1 MSFRIEEKIL
11 VNKNQILD
19 FQKFCLKISAKKLY
33 ETRIIK
39 SLYLDNNNS
48 DMFTD
53 SVEGVLPR
61 KKIRIR
67 QYPENKLQ
75 EFFFEEKISSVEG
88 RFKKNNKISLDH
100 FSYLLNFGIFDN
112 SYGICKPNLVVSYTR
127 EYFAKDDV
135 RVTYDANINYNLFKK
150 NTKKNDHNIIVEL
163 KTSINKNLNH
173 LIKEFPFQEIRFSK
187 YCNGIEI
194 LQNN

>member
-39 SLYLDNNNS
+39 SLYLDNNNR

-88 RFKKNNKISLDH
+88 RFKKRKKITKNNFTKIKKTGYLD
-100 FSYLLNFGIFDN
+100 NI
-112 SYGICKPNLVVSYTR
+112 YGNCKPLVYVEYKRKYLHLNKVRITHDTDIKYYLFSKKLIRYDENQIFEIKANYKTDIDELQLVYPMTR
-127 EYFAKDDV
+127 
-135 RVTYDANINYNLFKK
+135 
-150 NTKKNDHNIIVEL
+150 
-163 KTSINKNLNH
+163 S
-173 LIKEFPFQEIRFSK
+173 RFSK
-187 YCNGIEI
+187 YCNAVKKFF
-194 LQNN
+194 N

>member
-19 FQKFCLKISAKKLY
+19 FKKFCLNISAKKLY

-88 RFKKNNKISLDH
+88 RFKKNNMISLDH
-100 FSYLLNFGIFDN
+100 FNYLLNFGIFDN
-112 SYGICKPNLVVSYTR
+112 NYGICKPNLVVSYTR

>member
-19 FQKFCLKISAKKLY
+19 FKKFCLNISAKKLY

-39 SLYLDNNNS
+39 SLYLDNNNR

-88 RFKKNNKISLDH
+88 RFKKRKKITRD
-100 FSYLLNFGIFDN
+100 NFTKIKKTGYFDN
-112 SYGICKPNLVVSYTR
+112 IYGNCKPLVYV
-127 EYFAKDDV
+127 EYK
-135 RVTYDANINYNLFKK
+135 RKYL
-150 NTKKNDHNIIVEL
+150 
-163 KTSINKNLNH
+163 NLNKDRITH
-173 LIKEFPFQEIRFSK
+173 DTDIKYYLFSKKLIKYDKNQIFEIKANYKTDIDELQLVYPMTRSRFSK
-187 YCNGIEI
+187 YCNAVKKFF
-194 LQNN
+194 N